1 MIAYNECVTERLR
14 ETNLSRLAMSRRG
27 AHMYL
32 KQAPTEVSTSRSS
45 QRQAGTHLR
54 GGWLILARVAFCTVV
69 VLVLL
74 LFLVSLPGY
83 LTYLQTV
90 CVHQPCP
97 YQQLTLSSVHS
108 LQALGISVEGYMVL
122 TLTLTLGPALVWVV
136 MGGVLAW
143 RRSDDWMALLVAFML
158 VVGGANNG
166 LYSGFTV
173 SQAGWRLPANLLGFL
188 FSTALFV
195 VFALFPSGHFVP
207 RWIRWLI
214 PAFLL
219 NNFLYQFFTDW
230 YAHLPAWASFLGLLD
245 FSGSLLLLALAQMY
259 RYWRVSTPVQRQQ
272 TKWILFSLTVGIASV
287 LGWIFLEHFIPSL
300 NGSLY
305 DPVNA
310 YLNDLSSLF
319 FPFAF
324 AIAIMRYR
332 LWDIDIII
340 NRTLVY
346 GALTASIVG
355 MYVLVV
361 GYLGAV
367 FRTGNN
373 LLISL
378 IAAGLV
384 AVLFQPLR
392 VWLQR
397 GVNRLLYGQ
406 RDEPYAVITSLS
418 QRLEATLA
426 PDAVLPTIVETVAQ
440 ALKLPY
446 AAILLKRDDEFA
458 IAASYGKEP
467 GKDRPGRAHPSL
479 SGDGGVS
486 GRDGLF
492 SLPLVYQREPI
503 GKLLLAPRAP
513 GEDFTRADLH
523 LLSELTRQISLAAH
537 ALRLTADLQR
547 SNEYLQAAR
556 ARLVTT
562 REEERRRL
570 RRDLHDG
577 LGSELTSVT
586 FQLDAASNLLDH
598 DPATVKTLLKE
609 LKAQTQA
616 SIADIRRLVYNL
628 RPPILD
634 EWGLVA
640 ALREQVAQYQLNNV
654 QVSVEAPESL
664 PALPAAIEVAAY
676 RIALE
681 ALANVIRHAHAST
694 CTIRLASCDDVLTVE
709 VEDNGAGLPPGYHAG
724 VGINAMRERAAE
736 LGGSC
741 MVATTRRGGTRV
753 FARLPLLKE

>member
-1 MIAYNECVTERLR
+1 M
-14 ETNLSRLAMSRRG
+14 NLEHAQPDRAARP
-27 AHMYL
+27 
-32 KQAPTEVSTSRSS
+32 QSTS
-45 QRQAGTHLR
+45 QADTHLH
-54 GGWLILARVAFCTVV
+54 GGWLILARVAWGAVV

-74 LFLVSLPGY
+74 LFLVSLPTY

-97 YQQLTLSSVHS
+97 YQQLTLNSVHS
-108 LQALGISVEGYMVL
+108 LQVLGISVEGYAVL

-136 MGGVLAW
+136 MGGVLVW

-158 VVGGANNG
+158 VVGGANNS
-166 LYSGFTV
+166 LYSGFTI
-173 SQAGWRLPANLLGFL
+173 SQAGWWLPANLLGFL
-188 FSTALFV
+188 FSLALFV
-195 VFALFPSGHFVP
+195 VFSLFPSGSFAP

-230 YAHLPAWASFLGLLD
+230 YAHLPGWANFLGLLD
-245 FSGSLLLLALAQMY
+245 FFGSLLLLVFAQMY

-272 TKWILFSLTVGIASV
+272 TKWILFSLTLGIASM
-287 LGWIFLEHFIPSL
+287 LGWSFLENFIPSL

-310 YLNDLSSLF
+310 YLSDLGSLL
-319 FPFAF
+319 FPISF

-346 GALTASIVG
+346 GGLSACVVG
-355 MYVLVV
+355 LYVFVV
-361 GYLGAV
+361 GYLGAL
-367 FRTGNN
+367 FRTGST
-373 LLISL
+373 LPISL
-378 IAAGLV
+378 VATGLV

-392 VWLQR
+392 ELLQR

-406 RDEPYAVITSLS
+406 RDEPYRVVSRLG

-426 PDAVLPTIVETVAQ
+426 PEAVLPTIVETVAQ

-446 AAILLKRDDEFA
+446 AAITWQQDGAVVNAATFGKAVDELL
-458 IAASYGKEP
+458 
-467 GKDRPGRAHPSL
+467 H
-479 SGDGGVS
+479 
-486 GRDGLF
+486 
-492 SLPLVYQREPI
+492 LPLSYQSELI
-503 GKLLLAPRAP
+503 GELVLAPRGP
-513 GEDFTRADLH
+513 GEFFTPADRA
-523 LLSELTRQISLAAH
+523 LLSDLARQAGVAAH
-537 ALRLTADLQR
+537 AVRLTADLQR
-547 SNEYLQAAR
+547 LTGELQQSR
-556 ARLVTT
+556 TELVTT

-577 LGSELTSVT
+577 LGSALTSVT
-586 FQLDAASNLLDH
+586 FQLDAASNLLDR
-598 DPATVKTLLKE
+598 DPQAVKTLLKE

-654 QVSVEAPESL
+654 QVRVDAPE
-664 PALPAAIEVAAY
+664 PFPGLPAAVEVAAY

-681 ALANVIRHAHAST
+681 ALANVVRHAHAST
-694 CTIRLASCDDVLTVE
+694 CTMRLLIGDDALTVE
-709 VEDNGAGLPPGYHAG
+709 VQDDGSGLPRNVHAG
-724 VGINAMRERAAE
+724 VGINAMRERATE

-741 MVATTRRGGTRV
+741 TVETLATGGTRV
-753 FARLPLLKE
+753 LAGLPLMKE